1 MKSWLYFD
9 IKYFKN
15 ELKSM
20 FTMSGLREDVFAGF
34 TVACVSI
41 PLSLAVA
48 MASGVSPGVGLI
60 SAIIGGIVA
69 AVFGGTRLAVSGPT
83 PVMAVLIADAVSLYG
98 LGGLLVIG
106 LICGALQLV
115 FGLLRL
121 GRYAKLVPLAVISA
135 FTAGIGFIIFIG
147 QLPKALQLPSPSEN
161 DVIYVIQHIGTYI
174 TQMNPMAFT
183 FAIITLIILKTLPRY
198 FPKLPAPLIAVAV
211 PTIILLFFGVGN
223 IQLVGS
229 IPHSLS
235 MPKLPDFSLI
245 TDWKALLETSLE
257 VFLLASLE
265 TLLSSSAVD
274 TIGRGD
280 LHNPNQELVGQGF
293 ANMAVALFGGIPVTA
308 VIARSSVNMAAGAK
322 TRRSAIIHSFVIL
335 AVVYLFPQ
343 LIELTPV
350 PALAGV
356 LLGAALSM
364 MSLTEVIEFWKTD
377 KTEVVIYLVTFF
389 AIVTTDLIEGVSAGI
404 IVAFLIVAIRMLTTK
419 ADIKL
424 WTNKEVLRI
433 SLSGSMTFWSFDKL
447 QRIQEHVAIH
457 AGLKFVIFE
466 FSNLRGMDSTGA
478 SHLINV
484 VREIRSCGVHVILHE
499 LNDEQTKMLDL
510 ASPGEKPY
518 LKTITESQ
526 IKDILEKANI
536 GHSATDLLKHGME
549 KFLGQYAH
557 ERKALLSNLAQ
568 GQKPHTLLISCSD
581 SRVNPNTFLSAG
593 LGELFIVRN
602 VGNVI
607 PEYNATYYPYSEGAA
622 IEFGVGELGIRNI
635 VICAHTECGA
645 IKACISNHEVDSIGL
660 RNWLQMIKN
669 DFKNKNRIP
678 TDAYQGVKFNLL
690 NQVENLKTYPLVS
703 KLLDSGELSICAWV
717 YDVRTANILEWSVE
731 KNKFEC
737 IKHDDVAVN

>member
-280 LHNPNQELVGQGF
+280 LHNPNQ
-293 ANMAVALFGGIPVTA
+293 
-308 VIARSSVNMAAGAK
+308 
-322 TRRSAIIHSFVIL
+322 
-335 AVVYLFPQ
+335 
-343 LIELTPV
+343 
-350 PALAGV
+350 
-356 LLGAALSM
+356 
-364 MSLTEVIEFWKTD
+364 
-377 KTEVVIYLVTFF
+377 
-389 AIVTTDLIEGVSAGI
+389 
-404 IVAFLIVAIRMLTTK
+404 
-419 ADIKL
+419 
-424 WTNKEVLRI
+424 
-433 SLSGSMTFWSFDKL
+433 
-447 QRIQEHVAIH
+447 
-457 AGLKFVIFE
+457 
-466 FSNLRGMDSTGA
+466 
-478 SHLINV
+478 
-484 VREIRSCGVHVILHE
+484 
-499 LNDEQTKMLDL
+499 
-510 ASPGEKPY
+510 
-518 LKTITESQ
+518 
-526 IKDILEKANI
+526 
-536 GHSATDLLKHGME
+536 KH
-549 KFLGQYAH
+549 
-557 ERKALLSNLAQ
+557 
-568 GQKPHTLLISCSD
+568 
-581 SRVNPNTFLSAG
+581 
-593 LGELFIVRN
+593 
-602 VGNVI
+602 
-607 PEYNATYYPYSEGAA
+607 
-622 IEFGVGELGIRNI
+622 
-635 VICAHTECGA
+635 
-645 IKACISNHEVDSIGL
+645 
-660 RNWLQMIKN
+660 
-669 DFKNKNRIP
+669 
-678 TDAYQGVKFNLL
+678 
-690 NQVENLKTYPLVS
+690 
-703 KLLDSGELSICAWV
+703 
-717 YDVRTANILEWSVE
+717 
-731 KNKFEC
+731 
-737 IKHDDVAVN
+737 